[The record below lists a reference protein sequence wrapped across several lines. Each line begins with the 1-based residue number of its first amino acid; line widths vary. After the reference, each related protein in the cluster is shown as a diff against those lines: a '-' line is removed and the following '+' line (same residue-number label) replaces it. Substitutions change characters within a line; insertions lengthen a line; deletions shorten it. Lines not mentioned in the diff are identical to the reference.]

1 MVKQDLKEQEFPLAP
16 QKIEVFDKD
25 TNITTCYDSMSE
37 TTKALNLS
45 SPKIISQ
52 YISRNQIKPYKN
64 RDIFTKV

>member
-1 MVKQDLKEQEFPLAP
+1 MYGKARPEGAGVPS